1 MRRRLRRSR
10 WSRPSS
16 RIRRRSCPAR
26 RTSRA
31 EYGINGLYVG
41 VPCKLGSKGLEQ
53 IIQIKLTEDEQAALN
68 KSADAVKE
76 LCTVIG
82 VA

>member
-1 MRRRLRRSR
+1 
-10 WSRPSS
+10 
-16 RIRRRSCPAR
+16 
-26 RTSRA
+26 
-31 EYGINGLYVG
+31 
-41 VPCKLGSKGLEQ
+41 VPCKLGAQGIEK
-53 IIQIKLTEDEQAALN
+53 IIEIKLTEEEQAALQ